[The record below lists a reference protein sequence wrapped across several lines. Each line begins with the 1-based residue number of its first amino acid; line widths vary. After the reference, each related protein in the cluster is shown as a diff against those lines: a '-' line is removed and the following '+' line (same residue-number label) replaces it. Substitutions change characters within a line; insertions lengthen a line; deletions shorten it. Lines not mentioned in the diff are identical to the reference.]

1 MTDKSEKQQLTDR
14 VVALVEA
21 AKKAGADASDAV
33 VVRGYSKSVSV
44 RLGKVENTEASESD
58 DMSLRVFVGKR
69 VASVSAPA
77 NADPMP
83 LAERAVSMA
92 KASPEDPYQGLAERG
107 RLARSIADLDAIM
120 DDFSSGQR
128 GSLRLACTS
137 SALTG
142 RLPEL
147 LAKFAGKYPGIE
159 IAISEMGAAKALL
172 SLDEGQADIAIVSDN
187 YDFSRFEI
195 RPFED
200 ERVWVLVPPE
210 HELAASIEPRRS
222 VNFDAVIPHAIVGI
236 HHAGSLDRLLSE
248 AAEKLGHPLNEAL
261 RVESF
266 PALVRM
272 VEAGFGIGFLRST
285 SLHLLAGTDLVC
297 APLAE
302 PWAMRKLLVARRK
315 SSPLSAAM
323 KSFVS
328 LAAETYLPSA

>member
-1 MTDKSEKQQLTDR
+1 MAPFDSVTARLILLLAETGSIGRAAEREGIASSAVSRRVSDLEGRLGVVLFDRSAHGVKLT
-14 VVALVEA
+14 
-21 AKKAGADASDAV
+21 KAG
-33 VVRGYSKSVSV
+33 
-44 RLGKVENTEASESD
+44 EAYAGGCR
-58 DMSLRVFVGKR
+58 MVL
-69 VASVSAPA
+69 
-77 NADPMP
+77 
-83 LAERAVSMA
+83 
-92 KASPEDPYQGLAERG
+92 
-107 RLARSIADLDAIM
+107 RSIADLDAIM

-147 LAKFAGKYPGIE
+147 LAKFAAKYPGIE

-210 HELAASIEPRRS
+210 HELAASIEPRKS
-222 VNFDAVIPHAIVGI
+222 VSFDTVVPHSIVGI

-248 AAEKLGHPLNEAL
+248 AAEKLGHPLKEAL

-297 APLAE
+297 APLSE

>member
-1 MTDKSEKQQLTDR
+1 MAPFDSVTARLILLLAETGSIGRAAEREGIASSAVSRRVSDLEGRLGVVLFDRSAHGVKLT
-14 VVALVEA
+14 
-21 AKKAGADASDAV
+21 KAG
-33 VVRGYSKSVSV
+33 
-44 RLGKVENTEASESD
+44 EAYAGGCRTV
-58 DMSLRVFVGKR
+58 L
-69 VASVSAPA
+69 
-77 NADPMP
+77 
-83 LAERAVSMA
+83 
-92 KASPEDPYQGLAERG
+92 
-107 RLARSIADLDAIM
+107 RSIADLDAIM

-147 LAKFAGKYPGIE
+147 LAKFAAKYPGIE

-210 HELAASIEPRRS
+210 HELAASMEPRKS
-222 VNFDAVIPHAIVGI
+222 VSFDTVVPHAIVGI

-248 AAEKLGHPLNEAL
+248 AAKKLGHPLNEAL

-297 APLAE
+297 APLSE

-328 LAAETYLPSA
+328 LAAETYLPSV

>member
-1 MTDKSEKQQLTDR
+1 MVMVPMGDDMAPFDSVTARLILLLAETGSIGRAAEREGIASSAVSRRVSDLEARLGVVLFDRSAHGVKLT
-14 VVALVEA
+14 
-21 AKKAGADASDAV
+21 KAG
-33 VVRGYSKSVSV
+33 
-44 RLGKVENTEASESD
+44 EAY
-58 DMSLRVFVGKR
+58 
-69 VASVSAPA
+69 
-77 NADPMP
+77 
-83 LAERAVSMA
+83 AEGCRTV
-92 KASPEDPYQGLAERG
+92 L
-107 RLARSIADLDAIM
+107 RSIADLDAIM
-120 DDFSSGQR
+120 DDFGTGHR

-147 LAKFAGKYPGIE
+147 LAKFAAKFPGIE
-159 IAISEMGAAKALL
+159 IAIAEMGAAKALL
-172 SLDEGQADIAIVSDN
+172 ALDEGQADIAIVSDN
-187 YDFSRFEI
+187 YDFSRFDI

-210 HELAASIEPRRS
+210 HELAGQIEPRKS
-222 VNFDAVIPHAIVGI
+222 VPFSTVLPHAIVGI

-248 AAEKLGHPLNEAL
+248 AAEKQGRKLTEAL

-302 PWAMRKLLVARRK
+302 PWAMRQLLVARRK

-323 KSFVS
+323 KSFVA
-328 LAAETYLPSA
+328 LCAETYLPSA

>member
-1 MTDKSEKQQLTDR
+1 MGKVPAGDDMAPFDSVTARLILLLAETGSIGRAAEREGIASSAVSRRVSDLEGRLGVVLFDRSAQGVKLT
-14 VVALVEA
+14 
-21 AKKAGADASDAV
+21 KAGEAYADGCRTV
-33 VVRGYSKSVSV
+33 
-44 RLGKVENTEASESD
+44 
-58 DMSLRVFVGKR
+58 LR
-69 VASVSAPA
+69 A
-77 NADPMP
+77 
-83 LAERAVSMA
+83 
-92 KASPEDPYQGLAERG
+92 
-107 RLARSIADLDAIM
+107 IADLDAIM
-120 DDFSSGQR
+120 ADFGSGHR
-128 GSLRLACTS
+128 GSLRLACTG

-147 LAKFAGKYPGIE
+147 LAKFAARHQGIE

-172 SLDEGQADIAIVSDN
+172 ALDEGQADIAIVSDN

-200 ERVWVLVPPE
+200 ERVWVLVPPD
-210 HELAASIEPRRS
+210 HPLAAEIEPRKALS
-222 VNFDAVIPHAIVGI
+222 FEAALPHRVVGI
-236 HHAGSLDRLLSE
+236 HQSGSLDRLLTE
-248 AAEKLGHPLNEAL
+248 AATKSGKRLEEAL

-323 KSFVS
+323 KAFM
-328 LAAETYLPSA
+328 AMAGETYLPTT

>member
-1 MTDKSEKQQLTDR
+1 MAPFDSVTARLILLLAETGSIGRAAEREGIASSAVSRRVSDLEARLGVVLFDRSAHGVKLT
-14 VVALVEA
+14 
-21 AKKAGADASDAV
+21 KAG
-33 VVRGYSKSVSV
+33 
-44 RLGKVENTEASESD
+44 EAY
-58 DMSLRVFVGKR
+58 
-69 VASVSAPA
+69 
-77 NADPMP
+77 
-83 LAERAVSMA
+83 AEGCRTV
-92 KASPEDPYQGLAERG
+92 L
-107 RLARSIADLDAIM
+107 RSIADLDAIM
-120 DDFSSGQR
+120 DDFGTGHR

-147 LAKFAGKYPGIE
+147 LAKFAARFPGIE
-159 IAISEMGAAKALL
+159 IAIAEMGAAKALL
-172 SLDEGQADIAIVSDN
+172 ALDEGQADIAIVSDN
-187 YDFSRFEI
+187 YDFSRFDI

-210 HELAASIEPRRS
+210 HALASQIEPRKS
-222 VNFDAVIPHAIVGI
+222 VPFSTVLPHAIVGI

-248 AAEKLGHPLNEAL
+248 AAEKQGRKLTEAL

-302 PWAMRKLLVARRK
+302 PWAMRQLLVARRK

-323 KSFVS
+323 KSFVA
-328 LAAETYLPSA
+328 LCAETYLPSA

>member
-1 MTDKSEKQQLTDR
+1 MVPAGDDMAPFDSVTARLILLLAETGSIGRAAEREGIASSAVSRRVSDLEGRLGVVLFDRSAHGVKLT
-14 VVALVEA
+14 
-21 AKKAGADASDAV
+21 KAG
-33 VVRGYSKSVSV
+33 
-44 RLGKVENTEASESD
+44 EAYAEGCRTV
-58 DMSLRVFVGKR
+58 LR
-69 VASVSAPA
+69 A
-77 NADPMP
+77 
-83 LAERAVSMA
+83 
-92 KASPEDPYQGLAERG
+92 
-107 RLARSIADLDAIM
+107 IADLDVVMA
-120 DDFSSGQR
+120 DFGSGHR

-147 LAKFAGKYPGIE
+147 LAKFAQKHPGIQ
-159 IAISEMGAAKALL
+159 IAIGEMGAAKALL
-172 SLDEGQADIAIVSDN
+172 ALDEGQADIAIVSDN
-187 YDFSRFEI
+187 YDFARFDI

-210 HELAASIEPRRS
+210 HPLVSQIEPRK
-222 VNFDAVIPHAIVGI
+222 AVPFETVLPHPVVGI
-236 HHAGSLDRLLSE
+236 HHSGSLDRLLGD
-248 AAEKLGHPLNEAL
+248 AAAKLGQTLTEAL

-315 SSPLSAAM
+315 SGPLSAAM

-328 LAAETYLPSA
+328 LAADTYLPSA

>member
-1 MTDKSEKQQLTDR
+1 MAPFDSVTARLILLLAETGSIGRAADREGIASSAVSRRVSDLEGRLGVVLFDRSAHGVKLT
-14 VVALVEA
+14 
-21 AKKAGADASDAV
+21 KAG
-33 VVRGYSKSVSV
+33 
-44 RLGKVENTEASESD
+44 EAY
-58 DMSLRVFVGKR
+58 
-69 VASVSAPA
+69 
-77 NADPMP
+77 
-83 LAERAVSMA
+83 AEGCRTV
-92 KASPEDPYQGLAERG
+92 L
-107 RLARSIADLDAIM
+107 RSIADLDAIM
-120 DDFSSGQR
+120 DDFGSGQR

-147 LAKFAGKYPGIE
+147 LAKFASKYPGIE
-159 IAISEMGAAKALL
+159 IAIAEMGAAKALL
-172 SLDEGQADIAIVSDN
+172 ALDEGQADIAIVSDN
-187 YDFSRFEI
+187 YDFSRFDI

-210 HELAASIEPRRS
+210 HDLAEQIEPRKS
-222 VNFDAVIPHAIVGI
+222 VSFDTVISHAIVGI

-248 AAEKLGHPLNEAL
+248 AAEKQGKTLIEAL

-302 PWAMRKLLVARRK
+302 PWAMRQLLVARRK

-323 KSFVS
+323 KSFVA
-328 LAAETYLPSA
+328 LAGETYLPST